1 LVAEVVVRAE
11 GGSRLARVGVLGVVA
26 LSLLASRP
34 AAGQAAE
41 TPPVGPQ
48 ASYIVVLKD
57 GVSARRVLERTHVT
71 PAIEHRYSTVFNGFA
86 ATFDA
91 AAKRQLEAD
100 PDVVSVSTNRSFP
113 AADPPVEVVP
123 EPDQQVSTGVMR
135 VGGLDSPT
143 AHIDGVDER
152 VDVDIAI
159 FDGGLPRDHP
169 DLNVVGGVNC
179 TGGKKS
185 QWTDRDGHGT
195 FVAGV
200 AAAKDNEL
208 GTVGVAPGAR
218 LWAVRVVGV
227 KGYAT
232 EAAEICGLEW
242 IARHSATID
251 VVNISLS
258 GPKAKGKC
266 PKPKGDPLH
275 RALCRVVA
283 KGTVV
288 VASAGNDAA
297 DAGRQH
303 YAGFPEVITVSA
315 FADSDGL
322 PGGLGGPPACEA
334 QQVDDTFATWSN
346 FGQVVD
352 ITAPGVCV
360 YSAFLGDGYGLD
372 SGSSLSAPLVAG
384 AAALLKAQHPDWSP
398 GQVRQAILAA
408 ATPGPVPGDP
418 DGFPE
423 PVLNVAGF

>member
-1 LVAEVVVRAE
+1 
-11 GGSRLARVGVLGVVA
+11 
-26 LSLLASRP
+26 
-34 AAGQAAE
+34 
-41 TPPVGPQ
+41 
-48 ASYIVVLKD
+48 
-57 GVSARRVLERTHVT
+57 VLERTHVT
-71 PAIEHRYSTVFNGFA
+71 PAIEHQYSTVFNGFA

-91 AAKRQLEAD
+91 AAKRRLEAD
-100 PDVVSVSTNRSFP
+100 PDVASVSTNRGFP

-185 QWTDRDGHGT
+185 HWTDRDGHGT

-303 YAGFPEVITVSA
+303 YAGFPEVITVTA
-315 FADSDGL
+315 F
-322 PGGLGGPPACEA
+322 
-334 QQVDDTFATWSN
+334 
-346 FGQVVD
+346 D